1 MGWNSAKLN
10 GQSELEVIKDFI
22 TDNETTYVAHNY
34 NKQEGVYYFALKYK
48 NEVTATIVSM
58 NSFKGIRE
66 DDWIYFKVLHEFA
79 EPIYINPSIKV
90 FQALTEMKDGFNYN
104 WRNEVQ
110 KLYQIL
116 YSLSTFILQQSDN
129 IKLNKINRKA
139 LQNNIPKNH

>member
-1 MGWNSAKLN
+1 MGWDSAKLN

-90 FQALTEMKDGFNYN
+90 FQSLTEMKDGFNYA

-110 KLYQIL
+110 K
-116 YSLSTFILQQSDN
+116 F
-129 IKLNKINRKA
+129 
-139 LQNNIPKNH
+139 H